1 MDHVIEHMDELEQD
15 RFEAR
20 YFNTMPE
27 AEARAFDAE
36 LARDADLAK
45 RYRAFQLA
53 IKGIISTRTAR
64 VPPGG
69 LKQKLQQIDRELD
82 GTPENSRSIWLAAA
96 AVAVIIFGIW
106 WVMRPPAYVR
116 LANEYGIEE
125 PGLPVLMNAEG
136 REWDEVMNDLKL
148 GNHLRVQRSL
158 EQMLAEAPGN
168 DTLNYFAGI
177 ASAEL
182 AQRDRAIEYFKEVPD
197 GSVFRNKA
205 RYHRAICEL
214 REGRIEM
221 AKPLLEDLAQSG
233 DPQLSGRSRELLDR
247 L

>member
-1 MDHVIEHMDELEQD
+1 MDRVIEHMDELEQD

-53 IKGIISTRTAR
+53 IKGIISTRAAR

-69 LKQKLQQIDRELD
+69 LKQKLKQIDRELD
-82 GTPENSRSIWLAAA
+82 GAPESSRSIWFAAA

-106 WVMRPPAYVR
+106 WVLRAPEHVR

-125 PGLPVLMNAEG
+125 PGLPVLMSAKG
-136 REWDEVMNDLKL
+136 RALDEVMNDLKL
-148 GNHLRVQRSL
+148 GNHLQVQRSL
-158 EQMLAEAPGN
+158 EQMLAKEPGN

-182 AQRDRAIEYFKEVPD
+182 AQCDRAIGFFNEVPL
-197 GSVFRNKA
+197 GSVFSNKA
-205 RYHRAICEL
+205 RYHHAICEL

-221 AKPLLEDLAQSG
+221 AKPLLEELAQSR